1 MVDAGARD
9 PAWLL
14 PVLRRHGLISDE
26 PGWSIALAP
35 GGSTDRTFRVSG
47 PGDDVSLTVRLARPG
62 LHRWLR
68 HEADVLHELAAVEGA
83 CTPREIVRISDP
95 ELPEGEMIVHDH
107 LRGEPA
113 PLRELSPDARERLGG
128 CLEVVHRAV
137 RTGYM
142 VWPSLDVRQG
152 TRADAYRARVE
163 VLTRFRAAR
172 EGLAEIDARV
182 EALRRVDLPAAAGWD
197 EPIFSLLHGDLSA
210 GNILWDGETPTLID
224 WEFAR
229 DGDPAEDLAYL
240 TSEAR
245 LEPEQLADVAEGY
258 VSAGGEAWAFA
269 RVPVWLP
276 LVRLDAALWWADY
289 WLDRGVDPLTTA
301 EVRARLGA
309 GE

>member
-14 PVLRRHGLISDE
+14 PVLRRHGLIPDA
-26 PGWSIALAP
+26 PGWHVALAP

-47 PGDDVSLTVRLARPG
+47 PDGDLPLTVRLARPG

-68 HEADVLHELAAVEGA
+68 HEADVLRELAAVDGA
-83 CTPREIVRISDP
+83 CTPREIALIADP

-113 PLRELSPDARERLGG
+113 VLRDLTSTAREHLGA

-137 RTGYM
+137 RPGYM

-152 TRADAYRARVE
+152 SRADAYRARVE

-172 EGLAEIDARV
+172 EGLAEIDERV
-182 EALRRVDLPAAAGWD
+182 AALRAADLPAAAGWD
-197 EPIFSLLHGDLSA
+197 EPLFSLLHGDLSS
-210 GNILWDGETPTLID
+210 GNIIWDGDRPTLID

-258 VSAGGEAWAFA
+258 VASGGEAWAFA
-269 RVPVWLP
+269 RLPVWLP

-289 WLDRGVDPLTTA
+289 WLGRGIDPLTTA